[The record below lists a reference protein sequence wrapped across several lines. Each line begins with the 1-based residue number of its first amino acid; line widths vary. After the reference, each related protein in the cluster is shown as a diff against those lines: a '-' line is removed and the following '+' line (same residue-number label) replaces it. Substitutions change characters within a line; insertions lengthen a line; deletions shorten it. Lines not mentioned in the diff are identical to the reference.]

1 MSEILKKENN
11 LVSIKI
17 VLPANEFELACQKA
31 YNQNKSKFNLQGF
44 RKGKAPRQLIEKMYG
59 EGVFFEDAINIVF
72 PDAFEKAIK
81 ELDLDVIDRPSI
93 DVEDIGKGK
102 DLVLIVD
109 FPVKPDVIL
118 GEYKNLSAEKSQV
131 EVTEEE
137 VTAEIVKKQETN
149 SRLVSITDRAVQDQ
163 DTVIFDFEGFVEDAP
178 FEGGQA
184 EGYTL
189 VIGSNTFI
197 PGFEEQLIGTSI
209 GEEKEVKVTFPA
221 DYHSEDLKGKDAIFK
236 CKIHEI
242 KFKELPELD
251 DEFAKDVSEFDTLDE
266 LKADIKAKLVQGKE
280 TSAENA
286 FKNELIKQAVENATV
301 EIPEIMIESQT
312 DKMVQEFATNLQYQ
326 GLDINTYL
334 QYTNSNMEELKAQ
347 MKEDAKARVKTS
359 LVIEAIAKSEAIE
372 VTEED
377 LNEEYAKMAEMYKM
391 EIEKI
396 KEILGGQDS
405 EYLNDSIKSK
415 KAMDIILNNG
425 NVK

>member
-178 FEGGQA
+178 FAGGQA